1 MMIDAFDED
10 VVGKNESVPII
21 REEAISSTKKS
32 MGGDEKWLIDNL
44 TSRLRRLL

>member
-32 MGGDEKWLIDNL
+32 MGGRGEVVRGSVWCVE
-44 TSRLRRLL
+44 SLL